1 MKVLIS
7 ISLIGS
13 WFLLFPQKLVN
24 AHGFGERYDLPVP
37 LPLYL
42 FGAALA
48 VFISFLILGIF
59 ARGELKTYSFP
70 TINLLRFRYTRLL
83 FNQFIMGILKAVGV
97 LALILMVV
105 AGFYGSDDPNKNIAP
120 TLTWIIFWVGI
131 PFISILLGDIWRI
144 LNPWKTIYELVDKLF
159 GTFNLRW
166 LKHKSTYPDRLGSWP
181 AVLFFGVFSWTEL
194 VDPDGIEPSKLAV
207 LWFIYSLI
215 TVAGMVL
222 YGKEAWIKNAEFFS
236 IIFTFFSRLSP
247 LKSRNKETLSLR
259 PWGLGLIEQESQ
271 PKGQSFLLIFIL
283 STVTFDGFKETGLWV
298 SVVNSLQDWLS
309 IFNSNIFLAAG
320 SVGIVFAPLIFLLLF
335 WITCLVSRGISRT
348 RQSTF
353 KLLKLYAVS
362 LIPIAAAY
370 HIAHYFSYLLIQG
383 QLIIPLISDPFG
395 FEWDLFG
402 TIDYKINIALVNA
415 KLAWLVGLIS
425 IIIGH
430 VMAVVTAHI
439 IAIRYIERREMA
451 LRSQYPV
458 LLLMV
463 GYTILSLWILAQPLI
478 AH

>member
-37 LPLYL
+37 LSLYL

-59 ARGELKTYSFP
+59 ARGELKTYNFP
-70 TINLLRFRYTRLL
+70 TINLLRFRFTRLV
-83 FNQFIMGILKAVGV
+83 FNQFIKGILKAVGV
-97 LALILMVV
+97 LALILLIV

-159 GTFNLRW
+159 GTFNLRR

-222 YGKEAWIKNAEFFS
+222 YGKESWIKNAEFFS

-247 LKSRNKETLSLR
+247 LNSRNKEILNLR

-271 PKGQSFLLIFIL
+271 PRGQSFLLIFIL
-283 STVTFDGFKETGLWV
+283 STVTFDGFKETELWV
-298 SVVNSLQDWLS
+298 NVVNSLQNWLS

-335 WITCLVSRGISRT
+335 WITCLVSRSISRT